1 MPKQSPFKN
10 LGRILSGRPADE
22 PKATSPQEEMI
33 FIPGAEPSA
42 RLDPWWWLVAA
53 VVLLFILIVVLSP
66 DPYWNILKFVSDGI
80 GITALLTIVSFVFI
94 LLVGLIG
101 GMGRITKNPVIHLIA
116 SLYVEI
122 IRGIPL
128 LVQLIW
134 WYFAAPVA
142 IQAFGRL
149 IHVDA
154 IANYQSNA
162 ILLAVV
168 GLVICYGAYMSEIFR
183 AGIESIHKGQMEA
196 ARSLGM
202 TYLQSMRYVILPQ
215 AFRVVLPPVGNEFIM
230 LIKDTSLV
238 SVVAVSDL
246 TRRGREYMAA
256 HFNPIETWTLIALI
270 YLIMTLFSARLIAWL
285 EKRRRYER

>member
-1 MPKQSPFKN
+1 M
-10 LGRILSGRPADE
+10 LSGRPAVNE
-22 PKATSPQEEMI
+22 KAASTREEI
-33 FIPGAEPSA
+33 DRVPGAEPSS
-42 RLDPWWWLVAA
+42 RLDPWWWLVATVA
-53 VVLLFILIVVLSP
+53 VLIALMSALSP
-66 DPYWNILKFVSDGI
+66 DPYWKILVFVSDGV
-80 GITALLTIVSFVFI
+80 GITVLLTVVSFVFI
-94 LLVGLIG
+94 ILVGLVG
-101 GMGRITKNPVIHLIA
+101 GLGRIAKNPVIHLIA

-122 IRGIPL
+122 VRGIPL

-149 IHVDA
+149 VHIDA
-154 IANYQSNA
+154 IANYKSNA
-162 ILLAVV
+162 ILLAIV

-202 TYLQSMRYVILPQ
+202 SYMQSMRHVILPQ
-215 AFRVVLPPVGNEFIM
+215 AVRVVLPPVGNEFIM

-238 SVVAVSDL
+238 SVVAVADL

-256 HFNPIETWTLIALI
+256 HFNPIEVWTLIALL
-270 YLIMTLFSARLIAWL
+270 YLILTLFSARLIAWL
-285 EKRRRYER
+285 EKRRRYEG